1 MLVGGVVVNIVELTV
16 VDFGGDV
23 VSVGKADVEVVV
35 VVAMPV
41 IGLENFADNR

>member
-1 MLVGGVVVNIVELTV
+1 VLVGNVVVDIVELTV
-16 VDFGGDV
+16 IDLGGDV
-23 VSVGKADVEVVV
+23 VSVGKADLDVVL